1 VYNNRGI
8 IGDSVKYRVCVTE
21 VFSAAHTIKSHKGVG
36 RLVHGH
42 DFKTRVC
49 AISES
54 LGEGNIAVDL
64 KMLESVVKKITE
76 NLDHKYLNEEL
87 GVEDLS
93 AEYIAHY
100 ILLETKKHIAQVYS
114 VELCS
119 NEGRYC
125 VEVSE

>member
-1 VYNNRGI
+1 MR
-8 IGDSVKYRVCVTE
+8 YRVCVAD

-36 RLVHGH
+36 RLIHGH
-42 DFKTRVC
+42 DFRARVC

-54 LGEGNIAVDL
+54 LSEGNIAVDL
-64 KMLESVVKKITE
+64 KVLESVVKEITE
-76 NLDHKYLNEEL
+76 SLDHKYLNEEL

-100 ILLETKKHIAQVYS
+100 ILREAKKLVPQVHS